1 MHFQTLNVTQQ
12 IYPEQEKPNKN
23 PLPGGTTQGRAS
35 DPDPLLASLLVSTN
49 ARWGGNSKLVCLF
62 YSFSPFF
69 TFYDRDVV
77 ALLLRARNEMGR
89 VGVGLGSLTVK
100 VKFTCK
106 MEYRPFTLHFC

>member
-1 MHFQTLNVTQQ
+1 MYFQIQSLTQQ
-12 IYPEQEKPNKN
+12 TSPVQEKPNQN
-23 PLPGGTTQGRAS
+23 LSPTQGRAS

-77 ALLLRARNEMGR
+77 ALLLKARNEMGR
-89 VGVGLGSLTVK
+89 VGVGLGSLTV
-100 VKFTCK
+100 
-106 MEYRPFTLHFC
+106 